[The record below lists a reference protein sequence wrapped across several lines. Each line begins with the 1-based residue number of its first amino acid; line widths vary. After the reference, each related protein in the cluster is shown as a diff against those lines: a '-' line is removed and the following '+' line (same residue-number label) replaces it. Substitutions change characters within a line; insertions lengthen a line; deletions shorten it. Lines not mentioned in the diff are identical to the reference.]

1 MDPLQH
7 TFIWT
12 PDESLIY
19 RMIESHHPPKDP
31 KLTKKNLFLT
41 STALALLISLP
52 AIAITLIM
60 HYVIK
65 TDLVV
70 TLSASLIAL
79 FLAMGF
85 SIKISKRLSK
95 Y

>member
-1 MDPLQH
+1 M
-7 TFIWT
+7 
-12 PDESLIY
+12 IY

-31 KLTKKNLFLT
+31 PKLTKKNLFLT
-41 STALALLISLP
+41 SSALALLISLP

-65 TDLVV
+65 TDLLV

-79 FLAMGF
+79 FIAMGF

>member
-1 MDPLQH
+1 
-7 TFIWT
+7 
-12 PDESLIY
+12 
-19 RMIESHHPPKDP
+19 MIESHDPSKDPP

-52 AIAITLIM
+52 AIAVTLIM

-79 FLAMGF
+79 FVAMGF

>member
-1 MDPLQH
+1 M
-7 TFIWT
+7 
-12 PDESLIY
+12 IY
-19 RMIESHHPPKDP
+19 RMIESRHPPKDSP
-31 KLTKKNLFLT
+31 RLTKKNLFVT

-65 TDLVV
+65 TELLV

-79 FLAMGF
+79 FIVMGF

>member
-1 MDPLQH
+1 M
-7 TFIWT
+7 T
-12 PDESLIY
+12 ESY
-19 RMIESHHPPKDP
+19 DPPKDPP

-52 AIAITLIM
+52 AVAIVLIM

-65 TDLVV
+65 TDLLV

-79 FLAMGF
+79 FVAMGF

>member
-1 MDPLQH
+1 M
-7 TFIWT
+7 
-12 PDESLIY
+12 IY
-19 RMIESHHPPKDP
+19 CMIESHHPPKDPP

-65 TDLVV
+65 TDLLV

-79 FLAMGF
+79 FVAMGF
-85 SIKISKRLSK
+85 SIKISKKLSK

>member
-1 MDPLQH
+1 ML
-7 TFIWT
+7 
-12 PDESLIY
+12 Y
-19 RMIESHHPPKDP
+19 RMIESHHSPKGPP

-65 TDLVV
+65 TDLLV
-70 TLSASLIAL
+70 TLFASLIAL
-79 FLAMGF
+79 FIAMGF
-85 SIKISKRLSK
+85 SMKISKRLSK

>member
-1 MDPLQH
+1 M
-7 TFIWT
+7 
-12 PDESLIY
+12 IY

-31 KLTKKNLFLT
+31 PKLTKNLFLT

-60 HYVIK
+60 HYVVK
-65 TDLVV
+65 TDLLV

-79 FLAMGF
+79 FIAMGF

>member
-1 MDPLQH
+1 
-7 TFIWT
+7 
-12 PDESLIY
+12 
-19 RMIESHHPPKDP
+19 MIESHHHPKDP

-85 SIKISKRLSK
+85 SIKISKRISK

>member
-1 MDPLQH
+1 M
-7 TFIWT
+7 
-12 PDESLIY
+12 IY
-19 RMIESHHPPKDP
+19 RLIESDHPPKDP
-31 KLTKKNLFLT
+31 PKLTKNLFLT

-65 TDLVV
+65 TDLLV

-79 FLAMGF
+79 FIAMGF

>member
-1 MDPLQH
+1 
-7 TFIWT
+7 
-12 PDESLIY
+12 
-19 RMIESHHPPKDP
+19 MIESHHSSKDPP
-31 KLTKKNLFLT
+31 KLTKKNLILT
-41 STALALLISLP
+41 SSALALLISLP

-65 TDLVV
+65 TDLLV
-70 TLSASLIAL
+70 TLPASLIVL
-79 FLAMGF
+79 FIAMGF